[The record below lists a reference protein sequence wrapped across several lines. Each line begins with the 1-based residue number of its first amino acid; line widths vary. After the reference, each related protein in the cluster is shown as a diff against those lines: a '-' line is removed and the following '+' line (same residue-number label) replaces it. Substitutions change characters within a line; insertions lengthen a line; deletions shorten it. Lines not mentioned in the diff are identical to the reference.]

1 MKINKGLL
9 KQMIAEEKA
18 KFDEK
23 ADPGKLNPKIPFK
36 LSDTDMDAAKVIATA
51 GDDDGSTED
60 DTIDV
65 KVGASFAAKDL
76 KPSQSTMSIAN
87 AAGMALAMLAGRMK
101 YKDADLGGF
110 IASDGHILDGHHR
123 WIATLMV
130 DPTANVKGAL
140 VQFPSK
146 AIIPVLNTITKGLG
160 GIDTGKEGKG
170 SFSEFT
176 EKSILGKLLDFAKN
190 GIGGKHPVAPE
201 QIRQDMAKA
210 TGMRNARQAAQAL
223 AKRFADNIA
232 SAGGPNFPVPEGA
245 PDRIDMPVIG
255 PDLKDQA
262 IQALTQGL
270 VDVNPPF
277 GDDQQAAPE
286 EDEQGEQEMQ
296 ESKKDLLKRI
306 VAEEIAKME
315 IDAVQKEGIFDFFRK
330 KKKEEPA
337 PEPEL
342 VVPAQELAKQ
352 KEAEALEAIKS
363 SILLGSDDIKHISY
377 FRDGYQGLRRA
388 FGGRA
393 METGHY
399 AAEAVADQFDEYPL
413 KSNAKNMNV
422 KDAIAQAIYNKSG
435 KAPDK
440 SYIEGVVD
448 TLTRAAKD
456 RYEYM
461 TRMKGTGSSPSSSRK
476 SDFERFMQ
484 DDEPYD
490 YMTRMENLSKEQL
503 ANIVKETIEEEG
515 VLEEIFGLFGDGK
528 LKMIEKE
535 IIPKFRKGISKL
547 RRHHK
552 NVPGHYWHYVTAEA
566 VRRAYRGYQAS
577 SSPYKEATRKSKE
590 WEKLGE
596 EINALVMN
604 AYNLV
609 QTNALKDKYA
619 DAKDRKLMLD
629 LDAYEKDAGYK
640 GTARSYIP

>member
-1 MKINKGLL
+1 MKINNGRL
-9 KQMIAEEKA
+9 KQMIAEEMA
-18 KFDEK
+18 KFNEK

-160 GIDTGKEGKG
+160 GINTGKVGKG

-201 QIRQDMAKA
+201 QIQQDMAKA
-210 TGMRNARQAAQAL
+210 TGMRNVQQAAQAL

-277 GDDQQAAPE
+277 GDENVKSAEDAAE
-286 EDEQGEQEMQ
+286 GEQEMQ
-296 ESKKDLLKRI
+296 ESKKDMLKRI

-315 IDAVQKEGIFDFFRK
+315 IEALLDEKRGSLVGDLYRRAKASLGFGDKFWDGPDGIQRKFIPMVKDFIDKHEGTVEKVEYHDGSSYDPFLPTDEDLQVVLDDAKALDDEYTEIYKRGVGSDDAYYSMSKKQSDMYSDARKPFFGLQRRVYK
-330 KKKEEPA
+330 AMEKLRTDKRGRERVRRELEAAEREERRLQRNREHA
-337 PEPEL
+337 EYMR
-342 VVPAQELAKQ
+342 KQ
-352 KEAEALEAIKS
+352 KEKS
-363 SILLGSDDIKHISY
+363 SSSSSSS
-377 FRDGYQGLRRA
+377 
-388 FGGRA
+388 GR
-393 METGHY
+393 
-399 AAEAVADQFDEYPL
+399 
-413 KSNAKNMNV
+413 
-422 KDAIAQAIYNKSG
+422 KSG
-435 KAPDK
+435 FD
-440 SYIEGVVD
+440 SW
-448 TLTRAAKD
+448 
-456 RYEYM
+456 
-461 TRMKGTGSSPSSSRK
+461 
-476 SDFERFMQ
+476 MQ
-484 DDEPYD
+484 DDGAYD
-490 YMTRMENLSKEQL
+490 YMTRMENLSKQKL
-503 ANIVKETIEEEG
+503 AKVVQE
-515 VLEEIFGLFGDGK
+515 VL
-528 LKMIEKE
+528 
-535 IIPKFRKGISKL
+535 
-547 RRHHK
+547 
-552 NVPGHYWHYVTAEA
+552 
-566 VRRAYRGYQAS
+566 
-577 SSPYKEATRKSKE
+577 
-590 WEKLGE
+590 
-596 EINALVMN
+596 
-604 AYNLV
+604 
-609 QTNALKDKYA
+609 A
-619 DAKDRKLMLD
+619 DMKK
-629 LDAYEKDAGYK
+629 
-640 GTARSYIP
+640 